1 MKWLACDIREL
12 TNEEFENAYRLL
24 TPEEKCRVDGLH
36 DGQARQQTLA
46 AQHLARKLIAQL
58 WQLREEGITFAH
70 TEMGKLYPVGLAAE
84 ISVSHSENLVVCAAD
99 QRPVGIDVER
109 LRPVK
114 LQSAK
119 KICSAHEL
127 SYLFGKAPRQED
139 FAYTEDPALIRRF
152 FRLWTGKE
160 ACAKRQGQG
169 IGSLHRVFPLEDTVQ
184 YHVYEDYLICIATTN
199 M

>member
-12 TNEEFENAYRLL
+12 TKEDYKQAYRLL
-24 TPEEKCRVDGLH
+24 TPEEKTRVDGLRNTE
-36 DGQARQQTLA
+36 DRQRTLA
-46 AQHLARKLIAQL
+46 AQHLARQLIAEL
-58 WQLREEGITFAH
+58 WQVRQEDILFAR
-70 TEMGKLYPVGLAAE
+70 TQMGKLYPVGMEAE
-84 ISVSHSENLVVCAAD
+84 FSVSHCENLVVCAAD
-99 QRPVGIDVER
+99 RKPVGIDVER

-139 FAYTEDPALIRRF
+139 FACTEDPALIERF

-160 ACAKRQGQG
+160 ACAKRLGQG
-169 IGSLHRVFPLEDTVQ
+169 IGSLHRVFPLEDRVQ
-184 YHVYEDYLICIATTN
+184 YHTYEGYLICIAMT